1 MSEWLSSPF
10 FGISLSIA
18 AYAIGVL
25 IQSKLNTPFANP
37 LLIAIMLVIA
47 FLNIFSISYEDFN
60 MGGQIITMLLIPATV
75 VLSISVYNQLDI
87 LKKNWLP
94 VIVGCLA
101 GSIASIISVWLLCRV
116 FGLDDKMTISILPK
130 SVTTPIAVG
139 LSEQYGGIA
148 SVTVTSVIITGIFG
162 TVFSPQ
168 LIRLFNVKNA
178 VAAGVAIGTCSH
190 VGGTTRAIE
199 LGETQG
205 AMSSISIGITGLIST
220 FIMMFIKFL

>member
-1 MSEWLSSPF
+1 MNEWLSSPF

-25 IQSKLNTPFANP
+25 IQNKLNSPFANP
-37 LLIAIMLVIA
+37 LLIAIVLVIA

-60 MGGQIITMLLIPATV
+60 EGGQIITMLLVPATV
-75 VLSISVYNQLDI
+75 VLSISVYNRLDI
-87 LKKNWLP
+87 LKKNLLP
-94 VIVGCLA
+94 VIVGCFA
-101 GSIASIISVWLLCRV
+101 GSITSIISVLLLCRV
-116 FGLDDKMTISILPK
+116 FGLDETMTISILPK

-148 SVTVTSVIITGIFG
+148 SITVTTVIITGLFG

-168 LIRLFNVKNA
+168 LIRLFRVKNA
-178 VAAGVAIGTCSH
+178 VATGVAIGTCSH

-205 AMSSISIGITGLIST
+205 AMSSISIGIAGLLST
-220 FIMMFIKFL
+220 FIMMFIKYL

>member
-1 MSEWLSSPF
+1 MSDWLSSPF

-25 IQSKLNTPFANP
+25 IQNKLNTPFANP
-37 LLIAIMLVIA
+37 LLIAIVLVIA
-47 FLNIFSISYEDFN
+47 FLSIFSIPYEDYN
-60 MGGQIITMLLIPATV
+60 AGGQIITMLLIPATV
-75 VLSISVYNQLDI
+75 VLSISVYNRLDI

-101 GSIASIISVWLLCRV
+101 GSVTSIISVLLLCRM
-116 FGLDDKMTISILPK
+116 FGLDDTMTISLLPK

-162 TVFSPQ
+162 TVFAPQ
-168 LIRLFNVKNA
+168 LIRLFRVKNA
-178 VAAGVAIGTCSH
+178 VASGVAIGTCSH

-199 LGETQG
+199 IGETQG
-205 AMSSISIGITGLIST
+205 AMSSLSIGIAGLLST
-220 FIMMFIKFL
+220 FIMVFNKFL